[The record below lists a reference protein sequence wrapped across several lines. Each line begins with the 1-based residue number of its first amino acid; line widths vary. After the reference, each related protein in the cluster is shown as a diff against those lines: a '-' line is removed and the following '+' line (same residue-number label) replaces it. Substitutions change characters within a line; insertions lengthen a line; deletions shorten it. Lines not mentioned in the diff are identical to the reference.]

1 MTRSTDFSVSK
12 PSLNG
17 KVFCANCD
25 AEMANTGQRYYCPN
39 NAADSDSNCLSKP
52 VSAHNLNRV
61 VISTMVERL
70 VNEDTVRRITES
82 IKDATEVNL
91 HTQRWRME
99 RAEEQIAE
107 INNTRRPAILHPVEH
122 GIKTYDDVVED
133 ISLLDQHTAALAFES
148 MVARDELDKIAWL
161 RDEDGIK
168 EDISNPESYLQE
180 ELADEAQELLDLLIR
195 KVVVD
200 SRSTSDSTKGRGIA
214 AIFYEVA
221 MPTPNYPEGI
231 EHELVIFDI
240 GDSR

>member
-1 MTRSTDFSVSK
+1 MTRSTDFSDSK

-61 VISTMVERL
+61 VISTMVARL
-70 VNEDTVRRITES
+70 VNEDTVHRITES
-82 IKDATEVNL
+82 IKDTTEVNL
-91 HTQRWRME
+91 SIQRWRME
-99 RAEEQIAE
+99 QAEEQIAE
-107 INNTRRPAILHPVEH
+107 INTRRPAILHPVEH

-133 ISLLDQHTAALAFES
+133 ISLLDQHTAALAFEA

-180 ELADEAQELLDLLIR
+180 EVADETQELLNILIR

-200 SRSTSDSTKGRGIA
+200 SRSASDSRKSHGFA
-214 AIFYEVA
+214 AILYEVA
-221 MPTPNYPEGI
+221 MPTPNYPDGI
-231 EHELVIFDI
+231 DHEVAIFDI
-240 GDSR
+240 DESR